1 MYSACL
7 EGTIVY
13 HCAPTLVGLKA
24 ASLLSLSAS
33 AYPALPALVG
43 AYDRLLSP
51 SGLRLEILCRC
62 DRRFL
67 VLVYRPAALER
78 HLAARAARALLHA
91 AGYAPEG
98 SLAAWLDHL
107 RGRLGGGDGFPHEI
121 GLFLG
126 YPPEDVHGFLADPGD
141 HCRLCGYWKVYH
153 NVDETRA
160 RFAQFDRCRAALLSR
175 LEAGFTLSQLFGA
188 CRAPAA

>member
-78 HLAARAARALLHA
+78 HLASPAARALLRA

-98 SLAAWLDHL
+98 DLAAWLDHL
-107 RGRLGGGDGFPHEI
+107 RGRLGGGGGFPHEI

-126 YPPEDVHGFLADPGD
+126 YPPEDVAGFLADPGGP
-141 HCRLCGYWKVYH
+141 CALCGYWKVYH

-160 RFAQFDRCRAALLSR
+160 RFSRFDRCRAALLSR
-175 LEAGFTLSQLFGA
+175 LRAGFTLSQLFGA